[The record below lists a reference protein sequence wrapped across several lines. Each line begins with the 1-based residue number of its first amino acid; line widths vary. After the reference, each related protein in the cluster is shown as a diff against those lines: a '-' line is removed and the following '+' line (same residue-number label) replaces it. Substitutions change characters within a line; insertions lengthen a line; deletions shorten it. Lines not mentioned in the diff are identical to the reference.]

1 MRNLLHCN
9 LSLQAQVDFNAFE
22 SAVMIEFVTSI
33 DKLSVDCIN
42 AIWFRTT
49 AYLCYEYDTIAF
61 IRNAA

>member
-1 MRNLLHCN
+1 MRNLMHCY

-42 AIWFRTT
+42 AI
-49 AYLCYEYDTIAF
+49 
-61 IRNAA
+61 

>member
-1 MRNLLHCN
+1 MRNLMHCN

-42 AIWFRTT
+42 AIWFPTT
-49 AYLCYEYDTIAF
+49 VYLCYEYDTIAF